1 MRQFLYSAIAIGASA
16 LAACAGAKE
25 GTRPDDMSV
34 AGHGAAA
41 THWRS
46 VSKATTQDLAKYNRA
61 RALAAQH
68 RAASQAL
75 VDAEARACNGVAL
88 DDRDIS
94 PFARSQDIESVS
106 ELSVQAEAFSSDNL
120 VPPTLRGAV
129 VKFRPVPGLTR
140 SSLQRII
147 DCHLARNASLG
158 YPAQVPCPLA
168 LKGVSAVVKDSG
180 NGLAAELTSP
190 DLGVAREI
198 ASRAERLGPRPV
210 QKKVETPLPQ
220 T

>member
-1 MRQFLYSAIAIGASA
+1 
-16 LAACAGAKE
+16 
-25 GTRPDDMSV
+25 MSV
-34 AGHGAAA
+34 AGHEAAA

-46 VSKATTQDLAKYNRA
+46 VSKATTQDLAKYKSA
-61 RALAAQH
+61 QALAAQH

-75 VDAEARACNGVAL
+75 VDAEARACKGVAL

-106 ELSVQAEAFSSDNL
+106 ELSVQAEAFSSDNV

-129 VKFRPVPGLTR
+129 IKFRPVPGLTR

-158 YPAQVPCPLA
+158 HPAGVPCPLA
-168 LKGVSAVVKDSG
+168 LKGVSAVVKDAG
-180 NGLAAELTSP
+180 NGLAVEVTST

-198 ASRAERLGPRPV
+198 VSRAERVGPPPV
-210 QKKVETPLPQ
+210 QKRVETLLPQ